1 MSVSAYALLVGAWSL
16 LRVAELVLS
25 EANTGA
31 LLRRGAYEVGAP
43 HHVWLLLMNAAVPM
57 ASIAEVA
64 VRNLTFPGLVGWVAL
79 VVLVAAEA
87 LHWWAIATLW
97 RRWTTRVLV
106 VPGER
111 PTSNGPYR
119 WLRHPG
125 YVGGVV
131 SALALPLVFG
141 AVGAVLL
148 TVAMFAPVVTVRVRA
163 EDAAWAR
170 LGTP

>member
-1 MSVSAYALLVGAWSL
+1 VSVSAYALLVGAWSL

-25 EANTGA
+25 EANTGP
-31 LLRRGAYEVGAP
+31 LLARGAHEVGAP

-57 ASIAEVA
+57 ASVAEVA
-64 VRNLTFPGLVGWVAL
+64 LRNLTFPGLLGWVAL
-79 VVLVAAEA
+79 LGLVLAEA

-106 VPGER
+106 LPGER
-111 PTSNGPYR
+111 AAPSGPYR
-119 WLRHPG
+119 WFRHPG

-131 SALALPLVFG
+131 SAVALPMVYG
-141 AVGAVLL
+141 AAGATLL

-163 EDAAWAR
+163 ENAAWAR
-170 LGTP
+170 WGAS

>member
-25 EANTGA
+25 ETNTGP
-31 LLRRGAYEVGAP
+31 LLSRGAYEVGAA
-43 HHVWLLLMNAAVPM
+43 HHIWLLLMNAAVPM
-57 ASIAEVA
+57 ASVAEVA
-64 VRNLTFPGLVGWVAL
+64 LRDLTFPGPVGWVAL
-79 VVLVAAEA
+79 VVLIAAEA

-111 PTSNGPYR
+111 PTARGPYR

-125 YVGGVV
+125 YVGGVA
-131 SALALPLVFG
+131 SAVALPLVFG
-141 AVGAVLL
+141 AVGAMLL
-148 TVAMFAPVVTVRVRA
+148 TVTMFAPVVIIRVRA

-170 LGTP
+170 LGTS